1 MFVTYPYR
9 NYLSRYAAGFVDTE
23 RREGPESLATV
34 PISVARPGR
43 GAGGRRAAGPALG
56 TSRMQFT
63 NTSDATLQTDTN
75 QHNAGGEL
83 HATLLNNEPYQ
94 HTRPHPMGGRRGADQ
109 RWRAWPRCRWVA
121 AGPGRASRS
130 TIPSEARV
138 WRSRGRAAA
147 HRHAHRPGPT
157 QQDTRRSEICR
168 GSRPHGARNTSGV
181 TSNAGHQVGPRQH
194 EAARPHRGP
203 GGSRFRPLGGCQRL
217 FQRIWVPSEPRRWQA
232 STTRAAMPASADL
245 PHVRG
250 SYCFFTPTSPSIL
263 RTPS

>member
-1 MFVTYPYR
+1 MLITYPYR
-9 NYLSRYAAGFVDTE
+9 NNLSTYAAGFAD
-23 RREGPESLATV
+23 RQSRQGPEIPAAV
-34 PISVARPGR
+34 PT
-43 GAGGRRAAGPALG
+43 GGGGQALSK
-56 TSRMQFT
+56 SRMQFK
-63 NTSDATLQTDTN
+63 NTSDTTLQTDTN

-83 HATLLNNEPYQ
+83 HAKLI
-94 HTRPHPMGGRRGADQ
+94 GRR
-109 RWRAWPRCRWVA
+109 RAWPRCRWAV

-130 TIPSEARV
+130 TTPSRQARV

-147 HRHAHRPGPT
+147 HRHTQRPGPT
-157 QQDTRRSEICR
+157 QQATRRPEICR
-168 GSRPHGARNTSGV
+168 GSRPRGGPPPTGTHSGPARQTQRS
-181 TSNAGHQVGPRQH
+181 
-194 EAARPHRGP
+194 RPAPQGP
-203 GGSRFRPLGGCQRL
+203 GGSRIRPLGGSQRL

>member
-23 RREGPESLATV
+23 YRAGSESRATV

-94 HTRPHPMGGRRGADQ
+94 HTRPHPMGGRRGACG
-109 RWRAWPRCRWVA
+109 AWPRCRWAVVA
-121 AGPGRASRS
+121 LHPLRGGAPV
-130 TIPSEARV
+130 T
-138 WRSRGRAAA
+138 WRCTRYVALHPLRG
-147 HRHAHRPGPT
+147 
-157 QQDTRRSEICR
+157 
-168 GSRPHGARNTSGV
+168 GAPEQKGCNAYGSGV
-181 TSNAGHQVGPRQH
+181 AP
-194 EAARPHRGP
+194 
-203 GGSRFRPLGGCQRL
+203 
-217 FQRIWVPSEPRRWQA
+217 
-232 STTRAAMPASADL
+232 
-245 PHVRG
+245 
-250 SYCFFTPTSPSIL
+250 TPTSPTADTHTSPWAGIAPL
-263 RTPS
+263 SVCARC

>member
-23 RREGPESLATV
+23 RRDGPESLATV

-94 HTRPHPMGGRRGADQ
+94 HTRPHPMGGP
-109 RWRAWPRCRWVA
+109 PRCRSALQGLA
-121 AGPGRASRS
+121 AGPG
-130 TIPSEARV
+130 
-138 WRSRGRAAA
+138 
-147 HRHAHRPGPT
+147 GP
-157 QQDTRRSEICR
+157 D
-168 GSRPHGARNTSGV
+168 GARNTSDATTNQAKGSRV
-181 TSNAGHQVGPRQH
+181 AISRAGRRPPAHTAAQPNRTSH
-194 EAARPHRGP
+194 AAAGP
-203 GGSRFRPLGGCQRL
+203 GWASRRHAEAIISTPGSTCVEGAGGTGGHGRASRRGAEQ
-217 FQRIWVPSEPRRWQA
+217 SEVA
-232 STTRAAMPASADL
+232 
-245 PHVRG
+245 
-250 SYCFFTPTSPSIL
+250 
-263 RTPS
+263 